1 MYKIGATKVYST
13 IDTGG
18 SLVDCP
24 MCAGEGEIK
33 KLDEKLKDLSDDGS
47 KEKATKKASGKKT
60 LTKKASSKKASGK
73 KD

>member
-33 KLDEKLKDLSDDGS
+33 KLDEKIKDLKNGS
-47 KEKATKKASGKKT
+47 SKIKKSVAKKASDKKT
-60 LTKKASSKKASGK
+60 LTKKVNSKKES
-73 KD
+73 